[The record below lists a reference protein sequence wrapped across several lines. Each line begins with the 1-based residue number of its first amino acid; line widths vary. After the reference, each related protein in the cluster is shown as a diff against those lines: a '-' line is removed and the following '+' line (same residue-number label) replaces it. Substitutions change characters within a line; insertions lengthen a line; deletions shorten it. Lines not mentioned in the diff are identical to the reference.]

1 MNNNIILLGDACSVS
16 WLLDSCKIERETGLF
31 EWCKGDNFSDVIY
44 TINNIHNIDVEQYKL
59 PGNVCI
65 RGTDIYTS
73 HYALNSFSDKV
84 KRRSKRFIDMIK
96 SNVELLFIRRDYFNT
111 MLKIEELD
119 EFDKSIK
126 KINPD
131 CNYKF
136 LLLNTTGDLITYK
149 NLIHKMVEVNTM
161 EEPKE
166 NKKNSEDIALWK
178 NIFEELGIT
187 LNI

>member
-1 MNNNIILLGDACSVS
+1 
-16 WLLDSCKIERETGLF
+16 
-31 EWCKGDNFSDVIY
+31 
-44 TINNIHNIDVEQYKL
+44 
-59 PGNVCI
+59 
-65 RGTDIYTS
+65 
-73 HYALNSFSDKV
+73 
-84 KRRSKRFIDMIK
+84 
-96 SNVELLFIRRDYFNT
+96 
-111 MLKIEELD
+111 MLTIEELD

-131 CNYKF
+131 CNYRF